1 MRVAGLELEGL
12 GKRLRGT
19 GANLNPFHYSKL
31 ISAIVSAVMLVGVP
45 AVMTATQARAES
57 ICHPVAGAASSH
69 WRQTRAAKRENC
81 SVRAG
86 RKASAGGWA
95 AFQAARAEVGDAS
108 EEPRQPAATH
118 CVAAQDLPPHRGVW
132 QLGIDRATG
141 HKCWRL
147 TGAIKPSALKASG
160 VKSSG
165 AKSSPARSAS
175 AWSPRL
181 TAVSVSPVTAPA
193 AIETRHPSAPSE
205 VPTGSVAKPSETLEI
220 NPGQAPVSAAA
231 GVTGKPGEVN
241 QDGLPAFDLRD
252 AWISDRSLI
261 EKATAL
267 IATVTDPLKIS
278 RGTMREDA
286 DAATPV
292 RGRAATFLIAFITV
306 LATILALD
314 ALVVGLLKL
323 LRSRRRGERPPRS
336 HDAHDV

>member
-1 MRVAGLELEGL
+1 LSPL
-12 GKRLRGT
+12 
-19 GANLNPFHYSKL
+19 HYSKL
-31 ISAIVSAVMLVGVP
+31 ISAIVSAVVLVGVP
-45 AVMTATQARAES
+45 AVITATQARAES
-57 ICHPVAGAASSH
+57 ICHPEAGAASSH

-86 RKASAGGWA
+86 RKASAGGSS
-95 AFQAARAEVGDAS
+95 AFQAARAEAGDAS
-108 EEPRQPAATH
+108 EKPQQPATTH
-118 CVAAQDLPPHRGVW
+118 CVAAEGLPPQRGVW

-147 TGAIKPSALKASG
+147 IGAIKPSARKA
-160 VKSSG
+160 SG

-181 TAVSVSPVTAPA
+181 TAASASPLPAPA
-193 AIETRHPSAPSE
+193 AVETHHSRAPSE

-220 NPGQAPVSAAA
+220 NLGQAPVSAAA

-252 AWISDRSLI
+252 AWTADRSLI
-261 EKATAL
+261 ENATAL
-267 IATVTDPLKIS
+267 IATVTDPLKIP
-278 RGTMREDA
+278 RGTMREGA
-286 DAATPV
+286 EAATPD
-292 RGRAATFLIAFITV
+292 RSRAATFLIAFISV

-323 LRSRRRGERPPRS
+323 LRSRRRRERPPRS

>member
-1 MRVAGLELEGL
+1 
-12 GKRLRGT
+12 
-19 GANLNPFHYSKL
+19 LNPFHYSKL
-31 ISAIVSAVMLVGVP
+31 ISATVSAVMLVGVP
-45 AVMTATQARAES
+45 AVMTATQARAGS

-69 WRQTRAAKRENC
+69 WRQTGASKKENC

-86 RKASAGGWA
+86 RKASARGWA
-95 AFQAARAEVGDAS
+95 AFQAARAEAGDAS
-108 EEPRQPAATH
+108 EKPQQPAATH
-118 CVAAQDLPPHRGVW
+118 CVAAQGLPPHRGVW

-147 TGAIKPSALKASG
+147 ISAIKPSARKT
-160 VKSSG
+160 SG

-181 TAVSVSPVTAPA
+181 TATSVSPVPAPA
-193 AIETRHPSAPSE
+193 AVETHPSAPSE

-220 NPGQAPVSAAA
+220 NLGQAPVSAAA
-231 GVTGKPGEVN
+231 GVTGKPVEVN
-241 QDGLPAFDLRD
+241 QDGLPSFDLRD
-252 AWISDRSLI
+252 AWTADRSLI

-267 IATVTDPLKIS
+267 IATVADPLKIS

-292 RGRAATFLIAFITV
+292 RSRTVTFLIAFISV
-306 LATILALD
+306 LAAILALD
-314 ALVVGLLKL
+314 ALVVGLLKF
-323 LRSRRRGERPPRS
+323 LRSRRRRERPPRS

>member
-1 MRVAGLELEGL
+1 
-12 GKRLRGT
+12 
-19 GANLNPFHYSKL
+19 LNPFHYSKL
-31 ISAIVSAVMLVGVP
+31 ISAIVSAVMLVGLP
-45 AVMTATQARAES
+45 AVITATQARAES
-57 ICHPVAGAASSH
+57 ICHPEAGAASSH

-81 SVRAG
+81 PVRAG
-86 RKASAGGWA
+86 RKASARGSA
-95 AFQAARAEVGDAS
+95 TLQAARAEAGDAS
-108 EEPRQPAATH
+108 EKPQQPTTTQ
-118 CVAAQDLPPHRGVW
+118 CVAAEGLPPHRGIW

-147 TGAIKPSALKASG
+147 IGAIKPSARKA
-160 VKSSG
+160 SG

-181 TAVSVSPVTAPA
+181 TAASASPLPAPA
-193 AIETRHPSAPSE
+193 AVETHPSASSE

-220 NPGQAPVSAAA
+220 NLGQAPVSAAA

-241 QDGLPAFDLRD
+241 QGGLPAFDLRD
-252 AWISDRSLI
+252 AWTADRSLI
-261 EKATAL
+261 ENATAL
-267 IATVTDPLKIS
+267 IAAVTDPLKIP

-286 DAATPV
+286 GAATPV
-292 RGRAATFLIAFITV
+292 RSRAATFLIAFISV

-323 LRSRRRGERPPRS
+323 LRSRRRRERPPRS